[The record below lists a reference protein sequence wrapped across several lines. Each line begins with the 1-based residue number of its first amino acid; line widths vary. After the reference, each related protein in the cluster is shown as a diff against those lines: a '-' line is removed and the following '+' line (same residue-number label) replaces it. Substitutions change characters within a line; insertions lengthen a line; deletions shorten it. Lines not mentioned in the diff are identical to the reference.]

1 MSSLS
6 GKSAV
11 VTGGCSGIG
20 YEVVK
25 AFLEQGIK
33 VSARTNKEMNEE
45 SKILIPLGFLL
56 EHCHLRYP

>member
-11 VTGGCSGIG
+11 VTGGCGGIG

-33 VSARTNKEMNEE
+33 VTIVKSLYKLKM
-45 SKILIPLGFLL
+45 KG
-56 EHCHLRYP
+56 